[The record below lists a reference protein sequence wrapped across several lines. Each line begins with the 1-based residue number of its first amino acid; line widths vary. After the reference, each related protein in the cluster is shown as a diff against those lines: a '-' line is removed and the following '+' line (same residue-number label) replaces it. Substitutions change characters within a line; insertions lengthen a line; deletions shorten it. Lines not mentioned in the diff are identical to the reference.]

1 MTGRTIANMHAALS
15 WDLDDFDR
23 GTSHIEAGFTKLR
36 TLVLGI
42 GDAFVAQGK
51 RMTLGVTLPSAAF
64 ALFTTKAASD
74 AKELESAFDHSF
86 GVISNRMDKWAE
98 DTGDSLDRATT
109 EMKDG
114 ALAFNQ
120 IFGKATTKEAAAE
133 LSQEFTEL
141 SQNAA
146 SFFNTDF
153 DTALGKLRSGLSGES
168 EPLRDFGVF
177 INEAAVE
184 NQALKMG
191 LIETGQELNEF
202 GKIMARAALISE
214 GMAQA
219 NGDIERTGGELAN
232 MWRGLMA
239 DLRELSEYMGEKFL
253 PYAKAVVAWARSA
266 VQWFKNLPEPVHKF
280 IIVMGVAAAAMGP
293 LILAMT
299 TLAIVLLPLLVFRS
313 GTLLLALSALLNPIG
328 TAVVLLAK
336 FVVRMGFSITMLKSF
351 AGMLLRTLG
360 PLGLLITAIIL
371 FKDYI
376 VEGFSEVWRTAE
388 KYLGPP
394 LQELMLS
401 LSKIADQVRKAFNVI
416 AESDLGWFISQI
428 IPLIGELISLLLQAA
443 GFVVIYG
450 LRGIIEVFNA
460 IAENALGLVTMVR
473 RLFEGDWAGAWDA
486 AASVV
491 GNALTR
497 IAGWIE
503 GIFPKLSAL
512 LKMMGQ
518 VIGTADFLN
527 DDSPLG
533 SAVGGAVGQFWDVLG
548 KSQAKSDDAVDLSG
562 GNYAEA
568 GSGKKA
574 KSGGRGRAGP
584 TKEELAARREELRLT
599 QLLAVAREKGDV
611 EQERALQR
619 QIDKRDLIERYM
631 RAGLAKQ
638 AAMAAAEKD
647 LAEMDQARAETRAK
661 VLDDHERS
669 IDLQLAELRN
679 DYELAN
685 LLQDEE
691 FIEKRILFY
700 REQGLDIA
708 KAEKLAAN
716 DLNDQERERG
726 NLISRRLADQERER
740 QIELARIRGDDPAQI
755 RAMEDSLR
763 IGDRADELRENGLN
777 DADAF
782 AQATQEGMDR
792 SKAHLQGTF
801 RDTFRNGL
809 RAAMDGN
816 LGSFIEG
823 FWKDKLFNVFANIL
837 DRFADNL
844 ANLVTGQGSG
854 GGLFGSLLG
863 LAGSAS
869 GLGFLGGNTA
879 SAMGAQSLASLQS
892 TFTPGFDSGGSFKV
906 KGFAGIDRNLLSLN
920 GSPIAR
926 VGNGEIMDI
935 RKGEGSGGQAKVMIQ
950 PSPYFN
956 AVVDGRAAA
965 VAGPMAQAAAGA
977 GVSLSRV
984 DRFNQADRQ
993 FP

>member
-51 RMTLGVTLPSAAF
+51 RMSLGITLPAGAF

-219 NGDIERTGGELAN
+219 NGDIDRTGGELAN

-253 PYAKAVVAWARSA
+253 PYAKALVAWARSA
-266 VQWFKNLPEPVHKF
+266 VQWFKNLPEPVHNF

-299 TLAIVLLPLLVFRS
+299 TLAIVLLPLFVLRFGPVLLV
-313 GTLLLALSALLNPIG
+313 LSALLNPIG
-328 TAVVLLAK
+328 TAVVFLLKFAK
-336 FVVRMGFSITMLKSF
+336 TWELITVLFWRLVPLIMAAIS
-351 AGMLLRTLG
+351 
-360 PLGLLITAIIL
+360 PLGLFLAAVVALTAGLWYLHDAHIATTRSMDEL
-371 FKDYI
+371 STAAEDA
-376 VEGFSEVWRTAE
+376 EATAE
-388 KYLGPP
+388 KMEARLTAAG
-394 LQELMLS
+394 LMIDKVGSSSVTAKKSVDDLAKSFQEA
-401 LSKIADQVRKAFNVI
+401 ADRAEELAKKSGLAAIRVAQVGILRAQQERARYEPALAAREKAFVNRGEGTPADMQINKDRKRI
-416 AESDLGWFISQI
+416 AALKAE
-428 IPLIGELISLLLQAA
+428 
-443 GFVVIYG
+443 
-450 LRGIIEVFNA
+450 
-460 IAENALGLVTMVR
+460 ENAYRRQIAAITTAPKVALGDNSEDNKQTYA
-473 RLFEGDWAGAWDA
+473 E
-486 AASVV
+486 
-491 GNALTR
+491 
-497 IAGWIE
+497 
-503 GIFPKLSAL
+503 
-512 LKMMGQ
+512 
-518 VIGTADFLN
+518 
-527 DDSPLG
+527 
-533 SAVGGAVGQFWDVLG
+533 LG
-548 KSQAKSDDAVDLSG
+548 KDSKSKVPKRA
-562 GNYAEA
+562 
-568 GSGKKA
+568 
-574 KSGGRGRAGP
+574 RGRAGP
-584 TKEELAARREELRLT
+584 TKEELSARREELRLT

-685 LLQDEE
+685 LLKDEE